1 MKILHLFYSRLGFFV
16 LSSFVFSFSNT
27 QLTAQD
33 PDLLFVK
40 LLGEYKPPGSVMGV
54 DVKGDY
60 AYVVSEDGA
69 GDSLFII
76 DVSDPSNPI
85 RVSERKTLSALS
97 IDVVGNF
104 AYTGGSKIE
113 VWDITNPLNPFKT
126 DELAAGNLLS
136 IFVSGSVAFLTTTGQ
151 FLNSIDVSDP
161 TNISIIGNTLNLGSG
176 PVNDVYVDGA
186 FAYIVSEDSGMFAV
200 DVGNLENKIIVSTL
214 LTPDVASGIF
224 VADDRAYIA
233 DGATGL
239 RVIDVIDPLNPVETG
254 NYNTPGFAKDVVV
267 EGNFAYVADDILGMR
282 VIYAKDP
289 ANPVELGFYN
299 PGGQSE
305 DIVFA
310 NDLIYVA
317 DKANGLVIYRK
328 EMVEVNL
335 PTASF
340 TGVQIPIT
348 VSDLTGLG
356 ISGIQFV
363 LKYDSTLIDTGAVV
377 FIDNTSLLSET
388 DWIMEFNPSTPGSTT
403 IALTGTVELTGADTL
418 LIIILKGKSGIQRG
432 TETELGFGRA
442 MFNEGSDVLS
452 IAEPVQITV
461 GFPFGDITGN
471 GEVTAFDASFVFRRA
486 LGLIPPFNE
495 QQQKIADVSGDTFI
509 TEFDVSLI
517 LQFVVGLIDLFPV
530 EQTAQQSFAASGSME
545 INDIS
550 ISEAESFSL
559 PVMFSDVEG
568 VFSGSFEVEYD
579 RELFILE
586 DVEAGELT
594 ENFLLG
600 INTEGSLER
609 IIFAGSKEI
618 NTSGAL
624 VELLFSIRTEF
635 SGESAITI
643 RPIRLNINDIHGEED
658 SAVISSSITGV
669 NDNVLLPE
677 EFVLAQNYPNPF
689 NPSTELKFYM
699 PEAASIRLEI
709 IDLRGQV
716 VNILHEGEMAPGW
729 HSVVWNGDNFKGLS
743 VGSGIYLCRLVGR
756 TTAKEV
762 FSVTKKM
769 VLLR

>member
-1 MKILHLFYSRLGFFV
+1 
-16 LSSFVFSFSNT
+16 
-27 QLTAQD
+27 
-33 PDLLFVK
+33 
-40 LLGEYKPPGSVMGV
+40 
-54 DVKGDY
+54 
-60 AYVVSEDGA
+60 
-69 GDSLFII
+69 
-76 DVSDPSNPI
+76 
-85 RVSERKTLSALS
+85 
-97 IDVVGNF
+97 
-104 AYTGGSKIE
+104 
-113 VWDITNPLNPFKT
+113 
-126 DELAAGNLLS
+126 
-136 IFVSGSVAFLTTTGQ
+136 
-151 FLNSIDVSDP
+151 
-161 TNISIIGNTLNLGSG
+161 
-176 PVNDVYVDGA
+176 
-186 FAYIVSEDSGMFAV
+186 
-200 DVGNLENKIIVSTL
+200 
-214 LTPDVASGIF
+214 
-224 VADDRAYIA
+224 
-233 DGATGL
+233 
-239 RVIDVIDPLNPVETG
+239 
-254 NYNTPGFAKDVVV
+254 
-267 EGNFAYVADDILGMR
+267 
-282 VIYAKDP
+282 DP

-328 EMVEVNL
+328 EMVEVDL

-356 ISGIQFV
+356 ISGIQLV

-377 FIDNTSLLSET
+377 FIDNTSLLSGT
-388 DWIMEFNPSTPGSTT
+388 DWTMEFNPSTPGSTA
-403 IALTGTVELTGADTL
+403 IALTGTDELTGADTL
-418 LIIILKGKSGIQRG
+418 FNIILRGKSGVQRG
-432 TETELGFGRA
+432 TGTELSFGRA
-442 MFNEGSDVLS
+442 MFNEGLDVLA
-452 IAEPVQITV
+452 IAEPVQIAV

-471 GEVTAFDASFVFRRA
+471 GEVTAFDASFVFRYA
-486 LGLIPPFNE
+486 LGLITLNE
-495 QQQKIADVSGDTFI
+495 QQQKIADVSGETLI

-517 LQFVVGLIDLFPV
+517 LQFVVGLIDIFPA
-530 EQTAQQSFAASGSME
+530 EQTAQQSFAASGSIE
-545 INDIS
+545 INDIA
-550 ISEAESFSL
+550 ISETARFSL

-568 VFSGSFEVEYD
+568 VFSGSFEVDYD
-579 RELFILE
+579 RELFMLE

-600 INTEGSLER
+600 INTEGSVER
-609 IIFAGSKEI
+609 VIFAGSKEI

-624 VELLFSIRTEF
+624 VELLFSIKTDF
-635 SGESAITI
+635 NGESAITI
-643 RPIRLNINDIHGEED
+643 RPIRLNVNNIHGAED
-658 SAVISSSITGV
+658 SAVISSSVTGV

-689 NPSTELKFYM
+689 NPSTELKFYL

-743 VGSGIYLCRLVGR
+743 VGSGIYMYRLVGR